1 MVIDVSDQTHVV
13 PILAVQ
19 VVRAVE
25 ANVRVGDD
33 SRIMQIVWACHMR
46 KQPVQENH
54 VSFLSDDRGKLL
66 TVFDV
71 LAVLS
76 FNGRVQAF
84 RMFVEVLDNA

>member
-1 MVIDVSDQTHVV
+1 MLTSVSYQTHVV

-46 KQPVQENH
+46 KKPVQENH
-54 VSFLSDDRGKLL
+54 VSFFSDDRGKLPA
-66 TVFDV
+66 VFNV

-84 RMFVEVLDNA
+84 RMSVEVLDNA